1 MFRQALLR
9 ATSLPAVRRF
19 ITSDAA
25 ARQVALRFVAGET
38 LDEGVDAVRRLNRQ
52 GFTASLDHLG
62 ENTTNPAEARAATA
76 DYVEL
81 LERIEAERL
90 DANISLKLTQ
100 LGLDL
105 DEGQCAA
112 HLEQIVGRAHSLG
125 NLVRIDMESSEYV
138 ERTLRVFGRVY
149 ARYPLEVGA
158 VVQSYLYRAERDV
171 RALIRLGARVRLVKG
186 AYAEPPTVAF
196 PRKRDV
202 DGNYVR
208 LMELLLLL
216 ARYPAIATHDSAI
229 LRHAQRF
236 AARWSIAP
244 DQYEFQMLYGI
255 RRDLQT
261 ALRRE
266 GHRVRIYVPYGRA
279 WYPYLTRRL
288 AERPANLIF
297 LLQSVAREAAQG
309 LVRQH

>member
-1 MFRQALLR
+1 MLRRTLLYL
-9 ATSLPAVRRF
+9 SNQPQLFSFVRRNGLAKRF
-19 ITSDAA
+19 AS
-25 ARQVALRFVAGET
+25 RFVAGET

-62 ENTTNPAEARAATA
+62 ENTTNPAEARAAA
-76 DYVEL
+76 GDYVKL
-81 LERIEAERL
+81 LERIQAERL

-112 HLEQIVGRAHSLG
+112 HLAQIVERAHALG
-125 NLVRIDMESSEYV
+125 NFVRIDMESSEYV
-138 ERTLRVFGRVY
+138 ERTLRIFGQVY
-149 ARYPLEVGA
+149 ARYPLDVGA
-158 VVQSYLYRAERDV
+158 VVQSYLYRAERDL

-216 ARYPAIATHDSAI
+216 ARYPAIATHDAAI

-236 AARWSIAP
+236 AARWSVAP
-244 DQYEFQMLYGI
+244 DRYEFQMLYGI

-261 ALRRE
+261 ALLRE

-288 AERPANLIF
+288 AERPANFIF
-297 LLQSVAREAAQG
+297 LLQSVARESAQS
-309 LVRQH
+309 R